1 MRHWP
6 ESFILDVKGKP
17 FILLKII
24 LFFLKTLHQNQKGQI
39 IQQGDFITAVLV
51 NLGGFSFMEPPL
63 TVNGDPQ
70 PLMASASFLFVL
82 KIKAALLQNFRARPP
97 PLSHAW
103 AMLERKRIFLG
114 GLPLCSHCSMTSCNV
129 KESDVK
135 LLEAQYWTT
144 SHDACLD
151 VCAEHSNGDWVY
163 VYGIKYTSVWARCVH
178 F

>member
-82 KIKAALLQNFRARPP
+82 KIKAALLQNFRARPTP
-97 PLSHAW
+97 SLTCLGNAW
-103 AMLERKRIFLG
+103 KKTCFLG
-114 GLPLCSHCSMTSCNV
+114 RSSLMLTLLY
-129 KESDVK
+129 DVMQRQRK
-135 LLEAQYWTT
+135 WREAIRGPILNNITWRMFGCMRRT
-144 SHDACLD
+144 
-151 VCAEHSNGDWVY
+151 
-163 VYGIKYTSVWARCVH
+163 
-178 F
+178 